1 MNLKIE
7 INFDT
12 DRILKVRGLG
22 KSDGAQKYLASEV
35 ARFCDPYV
43 PMEQGMLK
51 NQYTIASD
59 GSELTYTQ
67 PYAHYQY
74 YGKAMAGR
82 APKSYTG
89 ADLTYNGAP
98 MRGAQWD
105 KRMLADRKQDLV
117 SSLEAYIAEKR
128 G

>member
-1 MNLKIE
+1 MSVKVTVNYDP
-7 INFDT
+7 FT
-12 DRILKVRGLG
+12 ILKVRGLG
-22 KSDGAQKYLASEV
+22 SSNGARKHLASTV
-35 ARFCDPYV
+35 KSFCESYV
-43 PMEQGMLK
+43 PFNQGELMK
-51 NQYTIASD
+51 AVISSD
-59 GSELTYTQ
+59 GSELVYNQ

-74 YGKAMAGR
+74 YGQAMAGR

-117 SSLEAYIAEKR
+117 KSVEAYIAEKR

>member
-1 MNLKIE
+1 MSLKVTV
-7 INFDT
+7 NFNPVT
-12 DRILKVRGLG
+12 ILKVRGLG
-22 KSDGAQKYLASEV
+22 KSDGARKHLASEV
-35 ARFCDPYV
+35 WRLCEPYV
-43 PMEQGMLK
+43 PMEQGILK
-51 NQYTIASD
+51 NNCTIALD
-59 GSELTYTQ
+59 GSELVYNQ

-74 YGKAMAGR
+74 YGKAMGGR

-89 ADLTYNGAP
+89 AELRYSGAP

-117 SSLEAYIAEKR
+117 KSVEAYIAEKR

>member
-1 MNLKIE
+1 MSLKVTVD
-7 INFDT
+7 FDPVT
-12 DRILKVRGLG
+12 ILKVRGLG
-22 KSDGAQKYLASEV
+22 KSDGARKHLASEV
-35 ARFCDPYV
+35 ARLCDPYV

-51 NQYTIASD
+51 NRYTIAHD
-59 GSELTYTQ
+59 GSQLTYTQ

-74 YGKAMAGR
+74 VGQAMGGR

-89 ADLTYNGAP
+89 AELRYSGAP

-117 SSLEAYIAEKR
+117 RSVDDYIAEKR

>member
-1 MNLKIE
+1 MSVNVE
-7 INFDT
+7 IDFDVNN
-12 DRILKVRGLG
+12 ILRVRGIG
-22 KSDGAQKYLASEV
+22 KSDGAQKFLASEV
-35 ARFCDPYV
+35 ARLCDPYV

-51 NQYTIASD
+51 NNYVIALD
-59 GSELTYTQ
+59 GSELTYIQ

-74 YGKAMAGR
+74 AGRAMGGR

-89 ADLTYNGAP
+89 AELRYSGAP

-117 SSLEAYIAEKR
+117 KSIEDYIAEKR

>member
-1 MNLKIE
+1 MSVKVTVDFNAD
-7 INFDT
+7 N
-12 DRILKVRGLG
+12 ILKVRGLG
-22 KSDGAQKYLASEV
+22 SSNGARKHLASEV

-43 PMEQGMLK
+43 PMQSGMLK
-51 NQYTIASD
+51 NQRTIASD
-59 GSELTYTQ
+59 GSQLVYTQ

-74 YGKAMAGR
+74 YGQVMAGR

-89 ADLTYNGAP
+89 ADLTYSGAP

-117 SSLEAYIAEKR
+117 NSVEAYIAEKR